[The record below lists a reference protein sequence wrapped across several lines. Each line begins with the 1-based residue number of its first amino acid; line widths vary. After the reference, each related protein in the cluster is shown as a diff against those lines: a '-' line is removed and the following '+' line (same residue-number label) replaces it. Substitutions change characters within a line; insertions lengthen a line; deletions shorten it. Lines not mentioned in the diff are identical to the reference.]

1 MLTAER
7 PSLGS
12 HDHDFRLPAAA
23 HRVRAHRDLP
33 GPATPRR
40 EAAPL
45 LSQLE
50 MVLDRVSEGTV
61 VIDAAAQVLHANR
74 RARELLALV
83 RDMEE
88 PSGLLSFADHRTRR
102 AFHRAL
108 GRHDEGSDDDTDAPA
123 RGFLVRDR
131 AGTTVARAWLQA
143 LQRHGADP
151 DLPSRFLVSLHRLP
165 QHAQVSADTLQHLY
179 GLTPSEARV
188 AAHVVASTSV
198 HELAAQLE
206 LSRNTVKTH
215 LRRAFRK
222 CEVNSLAQLT
232 ALVATGPRLR

>member
-7 PSLGS
+7 PSLAP
-12 HDHDFRLPAAA
+12 HDHDFRLPPAA
-23 HRVRAHRDLP
+23 HRVRAHRDLN
-33 GPATPRR
+33 GPAAPRR

-50 MVLDRVSEGTV
+50 MVLDRLSEGTV

-83 RDMEE
+83 RDMAE

-102 AFHRAL
+102 EFHRAL
-108 GRHDEGSDDDTDAPA
+108 GRGDVDVDGDTDAPA

-131 AGTTVARAWLQA
+131 AGATVARAWLES
-143 LQRHGADP
+143 LQRHAVDH
-151 DLPSRFLVSLHRLP
+151 DLAPRFLVSLHRLP
-165 QHAQVSADTLQHLY
+165 QHAQVCAETLRHLY

-188 AAHVVASTSV
+188 AAHVVAAASV
-198 HELAAQLE
+198 QELSDQLA

>member
-7 PSLGS
+7 PSLAP
-12 HDHDFRLPAAA
+12 HDHDFRLRPAA

-33 GPATPRR
+33 GPAAPGR
-40 EAAPL
+40 ETAPL

-50 MVLDRVSEGTV
+50 MVLDRLSEGTV

-83 RDMEE
+83 RDMDE

-102 AFHRAL
+102 EFHRAL
-108 GRHDEGSDDDTDAPA
+108 GRGDVDGDTDAPA

-131 AGTTVARAWLQA
+131 AGATVARAWLES
-143 LQRHGADP
+143 LQRHGADR
-151 DLPSRFLVSLHRLP
+151 DLPPRFLVSLHRLP
-165 QHAQVSADTLQHLY
+165 QHAQVSAETLRHLY

-188 AAHVVASTSV
+188 AAHVVAAASV
-198 HELAAQLE
+198 QELSDQLE